1 MKIRKV
7 AVREVPIIQ
16 TIINQYAKKGK
27 LLPRALGDIYENIRD
42 YYIAEVDEKIVG
54 CCALHIVWEDIAEIK
69 SLAVLKEFSGQGIG
83 SELLNS
89 AMKEV
94 KSLGITK
101 VFALTYEQKFF
112 SKKGFNVIPS
122 SSLPHK
128 IWGECIRCPLF
139 PNCKEVA
146 MEYIIEDA
154 GILGEHKGAKSA

>member
-7 AVREVPIIQ
+7 DIREAPLIQ
-16 TIINQYAKKGK
+16 AIINQYAKRGK

-42 YYIAEVDEKIVG
+42 YFIAEVDGKIVG
-54 CCALHIVWEDIAEIK
+54 CCALHVVWEDIAEVK

-83 SELLNS
+83 SELLSS
-89 AMKEV
+89 ALKEAR
-94 KSLGITK
+94 SLGITK
-101 VFALTYEQKFF
+101 IFTLTYEQNFF
-112 SKKGFNVIPS
+112 AKKGFKVIPS

-146 MEYIIEDA
+146 MEYIVEGAA
-154 GILGEHKGAKSA
+154 GS

>member
-7 AVREVPIIQ
+7 DIRDVPIIQ
-16 TIINQYAKKGK
+16 AIINQYAKRGK

-42 YYIAEVDEKIVG
+42 YFVAEVDEKIVG
-54 CCALHIVWEDIAEIK
+54 CCALHVVWEDIAEVK

-89 AMKEV
+89 ALKEAR
-94 KSLGITK
+94 SLGVTK
-101 VFALTYEQKFF
+101 VFTLTYEQNFF
-112 SKKGFNVIPS
+112 SKKGFKPIPS

-146 MEYIIEDA
+146 MEYIVEDT
-154 GILGEHKGAKSA
+154 GE

>member
-7 AVREVPIIQ
+7 DIREVPLIQ
-16 TIINQYAKKGK
+16 AIINQYAKRGK
-27 LLPRALGDIYENIRD
+27 LLPRALGDIYESIRD
-42 YYIAEVDEKIVG
+42 YFVAEVDGKIVG
-54 CCALHIVWEDIAEIK
+54 CCALHVVWENIAEVK

-83 SELLNS
+83 SELLSS
-89 AMKEV
+89 ALKEA

-101 VFALTYEQKFF
+101 VFTLTYEQNFF
-112 SKKGFNVIPS
+112 SKKGFNPIPS

-146 MEYIIEDA
+146 MEYVFEEA
-154 GILGEHKGAKSA
+154 AE